1 LAFQEAAGNSGSLFF
16 WLLAL
21 RSFCP
26 MRAHLLIAAL
36 LALSACSKGAQVDNS
51 AQTSDDLTADAIV
64 SNDVTAIDA
73 VTGAAANMAAD
84 VDVNYGLDASSNSG
98 SDATSDEASAKKPS
112 QSAPR
117 KSKPADNAESNS
129 AAPATAAAATS
140 NAE

>member
-1 LAFQEAAGNSGSLFF
+1 
-16 WLLAL
+16 
-21 RSFCP
+21 

-51 AQTSDDLTADAIV
+51 AQASDDLTADAIV

-129 AAPATAAAATS
+129 AAPAAAAAATS